1 MVYAPPAGPLRLL
14 WLSLLFAPLL
24 IFETVFAQFPAKVDS
39 VYTFIK
45 YNSVHRLEVD
55 WRPIDSSF
63 VADINSASTLDD
75 TMRCFVSVLRALND
89 VHSQIFLNGQYY
101 GHYPSFDD
109 STLAWLRP
117 LNERANNETNSIT
130 SSILD
135 DQLAYLRVPGMNA
148 WNQKVVDSLAQQLQR
163 QLRTITISRAKGVIL
178 DLRLNGGG
186 NVYPML
192 TGLSALLGDGV
203 VGFETTPDDSV
214 ARVWEI
220 QHGNFVIGGY
230 QTTDLAIDTSHALNN
245 IPVAVLIGPITK
257 SSGSATAIAF
267 KGRPNTIFIG
277 ESTADGYSTSN
288 GYFQFAPNLMMN
300 FATTFVADRNK
311 VVYRRAVEP
320 DQKIEKGDQFDNL
333 QADAKVVQAL
343 KWLSEQ
349 EGK

>member
-1 MVYAPPAGPLRLL
+1 M
-14 WLSLLFAPLL
+14 L
-24 IFETVFAQFPAKVDS
+24 IFETASAQFPANVDS

-63 VADINSASTLDD
+63 AADINSAPALDD

-101 GHYPSFDD
+101 GHYPTYDD
-109 STLAWLRP
+109 STLAWLKP

-135 DQLAYLRVPGMNA
+135 DQFAYLRVPGMNA
-148 WNQKVVDSLAQQLQR
+148 WNQQGVDSLAQQLQK
-163 QLRTITISRAKGVIL
+163 QLKTITVNRPKGVIL

-230 QTTDLAIDTSHALNN
+230 QATDLAVDTSYALDSM
-245 IPVAVLIGPITK
+245 PVAVLIGPITK

-267 KGRPNTIFIG
+267 KERPNTSFIG

-311 VVYRRAVEP
+311 HVYRRAVAP
-320 DQKIEKGDQFDNL
+320 DEVVNRGDNFDDL
-333 QADAKVVQAL
+333 MADAKVRTAL
-343 KWLSEQ
+343 EWL
-349 EGK
+349 GRR